1 MNAIVP
7 SMLLQEYERSI
18 YPRPRLIE
26 VQSCRTQKDTT
37 IVIDCMHTHRAHT
50 SAHIVV
56 CVCLHVALTHVG
68 PRDALQQVAP
78 QAALGHVLPR
88 VALTQAQNIV
98 RGHA

>member
-7 SMLLQEYERSI
+7 SLLLQEYERSI

-26 VQSCRTQKDTT
+26 VQPCRTQKDTT
-37 IVIDCMHTHRAHT
+37 IIDCMHTHRAHT

-56 CVCLHVALTHVG
+56 CVCLHVARTHVS
-68 PRDALQQVAP
+68 PRDTLQQVAP